1 MRQNHFAIGDLKKQ
15 TGMNKNYV
23 GDDSWLKAAVIGSI
37 WASFEVIFG
46 TFLHNMRL
54 PFAGTFLTFF
64 SLVLLISF
72 SSKWNDKYLFVKA
85 GLICALMRSMLPTS
99 IMMGPLIGIM
109 TEAIIFQ
116 LVINLLGRNYFSFV
130 LAGVL
135 SMLSAV
141 IHKVISILII
151 YGFDI
156 VKILENMYFVFLK
169 STKLE
174 LPPNQLLIII
184 LFIYL
189 LLGIASAIIGVKV
202 QKELAD
208 EKKYFGKHIELED
221 IKKIKVFETNKFH
234 FNKSLIF
241 VMFAILLLE
250 LVLLERYSFH
260 NSLIVIVPFMIFSIY
275 RYGNSLRRLSK
286 PIFWMQLIII
296 VLFSTFFWSNR
307 LEGLIIG
314 LKMITRAILVVTVFT
329 SISVELK
336 NPVVKALMFRKGF
349 SGLYSTIGLAT
360 NAVPF
365 LMNNIVTSK
374 TTFTSPIKV
383 LKKAIILSDRLL
395 QSFKEHLKEN
405 KKIMVITGS
414 IKSGKTTFLI
424 KYLKS
429 LKKENNMIIG
439 GVIAHGIDKNGE
451 RLGFEIEN
459 IATGERELFC
469 NRIEEEGD
477 IHFGRF
483 YFKKKGIDFGE
494 QALNNAINNSNLL
507 VIDEIGPLELN
518 KKVWYDVIQKA
529 IATENLN
536 MVWVVRKKILNR
548 VLNTWGQINI
558 EVINVK

>member
-1 MRQNHFAIGDLKKQ
+1 MSE
-15 TGMNKNYV
+15 NYTSN
-23 GDDSWLKAAVIGSI
+23 DSWLKAAVIGSI

-72 SSKWNDKYLFVKA
+72 SSKWNDKYLFIKA

-99 IMMGPLIGIM
+99 IIMGPLIGIM

-116 LVINLLGRNYFSFV
+116 LVINIFGRNYFSFI

-174 LPPNQLLIII
+174 LPPDQLLIII
-184 LFIYL
+184 LLVYL
-189 LLGIASAIIGVKV
+189 MLGIAVAIIGVKV
-202 QKELAD
+202 QRELAD
-208 EKKYFGKHIELED
+208 EKDNFGNTIELKNIENV
-221 IKKIKVFETNKFH
+221 KVFETNKFR
-234 FNKSLIF
+234 FNRSLIF
-241 VMFAILLLE
+241 IMLAVLLLG
-250 LVLLERYSFH
+250 LVLLERYSFY
-260 NSLIVIVPFMIFSIY
+260 NSLIVIVPFLIFSIY

-286 PIFWMQLIII
+286 PIFWIQLLIII
-296 VLFSTFFWSNR
+296 LFSTLFWSDR

-314 LKMITRAILVVTVFT
+314 LKMMTRAILVVTVFT

-365 LMNNIVTSK
+365 LMNNIVASK
-374 TTFTSPIKV
+374 DTFTSPVKV
-383 LKKAIILSDRLL
+383 LKKAIVLSDRLL
-395 QSFKEHLKEN
+395 QTFKEHLKKN
-405 KKIMVITGS
+405 KKITVITGGTQ
-414 IKSGKTTFLI
+414 SGKTTYLI
-424 KYLKS
+424 EYLKS
-429 LKKENNMIIG
+429 LKKQNEIIIG
-439 GVIAHGIDKNGE
+439 GIIAHGIDKNGE
-451 RLGFEIEN
+451 RLGFEIED
-459 IATGERELFC
+459 ISTGERELFC
-469 NRIEEEGD
+469 NKTKEVGD
-477 IHFGRF
+477 INFSRF
-483 YFKKKGIDFGE
+483 YFKKKGINFGE
-494 QALNNAINNSNLL
+494 QALNKAIHNSNLL

-518 KKVWYDVIQKA
+518 KKVWYGIIEKA
-529 IATENLN
+529 IATEDLD
-536 MVWVVRKKILNR
+536 MIWVVRKKILNK
-548 VLNTWGQINI
+548 VLNTWGHINV
-558 EVINVK
+558 EVITPDYSPTQF

>member
-1 MRQNHFAIGDLKKQ
+1 MDRGY
-15 TGMNKNYV
+15 TGN
-23 GDDSWLKAAVIGSI
+23 DSWLKAAVIGSI

-72 SSKWNDKYLFVKA
+72 SSKWNDKYLFIKA

-99 IMMGPLIGIM
+99 IIMGPLIGIM

-116 LVINLLGRNYFSFV
+116 LLINAFGRNYFSFV
-130 LAGVL
+130 LAGVF

-174 LPPNQLLIII
+174 LPPNQLLVII
-184 LFIYL
+184 LFVYL
-189 LLGIASAIIGVKV
+189 ILGIASAVIGVKV
-202 QKELAD
+202 QKELTNKRND
-208 EKKYFGKHIELED
+208 FRNTIELENVENV
-221 IKKIKVFETNKFH
+221 KVFETNKFR
-234 FNKSLIF
+234 FNRSLIF
-241 VMFAILLLE
+241 VIIAILLIG
-250 LVLLERYSFH
+250 LVLLERYSFY
-260 NSLIVIVPFMIFSIY
+260 NSLIVIIPFMIFSIY
-275 RYGNSLRRLSK
+275 RYGNALRRLSK
-286 PIFWMQLIII
+286 PIFWIQLFIII
-296 VLFSTFFWSNR
+296 IFSTLFWSDK

-365 LMNNIVTSK
+365 LMNNIVASK
-374 TTFTSPIKV
+374 TTFTNPIKV
-383 LKKAIILSDRLL
+383 LKKAIVLSDRLL

-405 KKIMVITGS
+405 RKITVITGETQ
-414 IKSGKTTFLI
+414 SGKTTYLK

-429 LKKENNMIIG
+429 LKKESSTIIG
-439 GVIAHGIDKNGE
+439 GIIAHGIDKNGE
-451 RLGFEIEN
+451 RLGFEIED
-459 IATGERELFC
+459 IASGKRELFC
-469 NRIEEEGD
+469 NNIKEEGD
-477 IHFGRF
+477 IRSGRF
-483 YFKKKGIDFGE
+483 YFKKKGIGFGE
-494 QALNNAINNSNLL
+494 RALNNAINTSNLL
-507 VIDEIGPLELN
+507 VIDEIGPLELD
-518 KKVWYDVIQKA
+518 KKVWYDIIQKA
-529 IATENLN
+529 TAMENLD
-536 MVWVVRKKILNR
+536 MIWVVRKKILNK
-548 VLNTWGQINI
+548 VLNTWGQVNVEVINI
-558 EVINVK
+558 E